1 MSDKIILFMT
11 EDGYMAEMIPC
22 LNCGLTVEE
31 IAAKDVPE
39 GTPYEIVDASDIPA
53 DRSFRDAWEWYPNL
67 GVVTNVF
74 KAKSIVK
81 DRLRSQRKPML
92 EALDIQFMQL
102 LESGQDTSGVVA
114 RKQLLR
120 DAPDAVDSMT
130 TIEELKAASLPD
142 VGV

>member
-1 MSDKIILFMT
+1 MDKVILYTT
-11 EDGYMAEMIPC
+11 EDGYLAEVVPSE
-22 LNCGLTVEE
+22 NCGLTIEE
-31 IAAKDVPE
+31 VASKDVPE
-39 GTPYEIVDASDIPA
+39 GIPYEIVDASDIPA

-74 KAKSIVK
+74 KARSIVK
-81 DRLRSQRKPML
+81 DRLREQRKPML

-130 TIEELKAASLPD
+130 TIEELKAASLPN